1 MTKKKPELIEYK
13 ERKHKNRQCFSSSL
27 CGLFRFNNKKKKN
40 TPKIIRFHKRVNQN
54 HELIPFTAQTL
65 PSIRTTANN
74 SKRVTFYK

>member
-1 MTKKKPELIEYK
+1 MNTKRENIKTDSVFHRRCVDYLDLII
-13 ERKHKNRQCFSSSL
+13 
-27 CGLFRFNNKKKKN
+27 KKKKN